1 MEPIRMVDLRR
12 QYETIKVEIDQAIQE
27 VLETSSFI
35 NGPVVREFAAALSRY
50 LDVPYVIPCGNG
62 TDALQAAL
70 MALELQP
77 GDEVIVPDFT
87 FIATAEVVAFLGLTP
102 VLVDVDPQ
110 TFMIT
115 PEGVQQALTSKTR
128 AIIPVHLYG
137 QCAPMQEL
145 LELAARHHLYIIEDN
160 AQALGS
166 DYVYP
171 DGTTKKAG
179 TLGDIGCTSFF
190 PSKTLGAYGDGGAI
204 FTSNEKLASKLS
216 SIVNHGTKKKYFHE
230 QVGINSR
237 LDTLQAAILK
247 VKLNYLDQEL
257 LIRRKV
263 AEAYDVGLQA
273 LPFVETP
280 TRAPWSTHVYHQYTL
295 KVTGA
300 DRDKLRDFL
309 KEGGIPS
316 MVYYPLPMH
325 RQEAFRSFHFHN
337 DGFPVSDHLCQ
348 NVLSLPMHPYL
359 TQEETERI
367 INRIKAFKTT

>member
-1 MEPIRMVDLRR
+1 METIRMVDLIR
-12 QYETIKVEIDQAIQE
+12 QYKTMKVEIDQAIQE

-35 NGPVVREFAAALSRY
+35 NGSAVREFSANLSRY
-50 LDVPYVIPCGNG
+50 LDVPYAIPCGNG
-62 TDALQAAL
+62 TDALQVAL
-70 MALELQP
+70 MALDLQP

-102 VLVDVDPQ
+102 VLVDVDPR
-110 TFMIT
+110 TFMLT
-115 PEGVQQALTSKTR
+115 PEGVQQALTKKTR

-145 LELAARHHLYIIEDN
+145 LELADRHHLYIIEDN

-166 DYVYP
+166 EYIYP

-204 FTSNEKLASKLS
+204 FTSNEKLASKMS

-237 LDTLQAAILK
+237 LDTLHAAILK
-247 VKLNYLDQEL
+247 VKLNYLDQEIS
-257 LIRRKV
+257 IRRKV
-263 AEAYDVGLQA
+263 AEAYDDGLQA
-273 LPFVETP
+273 LPFIETP
-280 TRAPWSTHVYHQYTL
+280 FRAPWATHVYHQYTL

-309 KEGGIPS
+309 KESGIPS

-325 RQEAFRSFHFHN
+325 RQEAFRSFHFSN
-337 DGFPVSDHLCQ
+337 DRFPVSDRLSQ
-348 NVLSLPMHPYL
+348 SVLSLPMHPYL

-367 INRIKAFKTT
+367 INRIKEFKTT